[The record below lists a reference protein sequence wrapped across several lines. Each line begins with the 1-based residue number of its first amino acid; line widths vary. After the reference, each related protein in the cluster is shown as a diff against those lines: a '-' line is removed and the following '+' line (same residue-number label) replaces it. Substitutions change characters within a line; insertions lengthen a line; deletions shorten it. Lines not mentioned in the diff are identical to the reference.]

1 MKLDQMF
8 ENPSQG
14 VAMGSNMAKK
24 DIGGKASG
32 QMTARALDQLQ
43 SGNILSRNL
52 IDALEPYANILSD
65 IMEDPK
71 YRTRFLALVRQMHQD
86 KMKGRELESIEE
98 DINTSV
104 ANILIDLIA
113 NHEETLRSESPD
125 DVKVED
131 HKMAIDWYKDCLIDH
146 LKTGK
151 TKWGSPGYGDTAWSD
166 DVHQE
171 MQDAGLLESIK
182 EAYFPSP
189 EVMPG
194 AVEQE
199 DDKET
204 VSYSKTKKQG
214 DAQVT
219 ISANADSMQELHDIL
234 KLAGITLPKTD
245 KDEPEQE
252 QPEMKPEVE
261 MDDECGCDDEPESA
275 PSVLVKPQ
283 LDNPSY
289 STDKETL
296 INVLKDKLKK
306 SLS

>member
-1 MKLDQMF
+1 MKLNQMF

-43 SGNILSRNL
+43 SGNVLSRNL

-71 YRTRFLALVRQMHQD
+71 YRNRFLALVRQMHQD
-86 KMKGRELESIEE
+86 KMKGKEVESIE
-98 DINTSV
+98 
-104 ANILIDLIA
+104 
-113 NHEETLRSESPD
+113 
-125 DVKVED
+125 
-131 HKMAIDWYKDCLIDH
+131 
-146 LKTGK
+146 
-151 TKWGSPGYGDTAWSD
+151 
-166 DVHQE
+166 
-171 MQDAGLLESIK
+171 

-199 DDKET
+199 DDKES

-219 ISANADSMQELHDIL
+219 ISANADSMQELHDVL
-234 KLAGITLPKTD
+234 RLAGITLPKTD

-252 QPEMKPEVE
+252 QPEMEPEVE

>member
-14 VAMGSNMAKK
+14 VAMGSNIVKK
-24 DIGGKASG
+24 ELGGKGSG
-32 QMTARALDQLQ
+32 QMTARALDQLS
-43 SGNILSRNL
+43 SGNALSRNL
-52 IDALEPYANILSD
+52 IDVLEPYANVLTDIL
-65 IMEDPK
+65 EDPK
-71 YRTRFLALVRQMHQD
+71 YRQRFLQMVRQMHQD
-86 KMKGRELESIEE
+86 KMQSRKNPEESVNE
-98 DINTSV
+98 NYS
-104 ANILIDLIA
+104 
-113 NHEETLRSESPD
+113 
-125 DVKVED
+125 
-131 HKMAIDWYKDCLIDH
+131 
-146 LKTGK
+146 
-151 TKWGSPGYGDTAWSD
+151 
-166 DVHQE
+166 
-171 MQDAGLLESIK
+171 AG
-182 EAYFPSP
+182 P

-194 AVEQE
+194 AVEQQ
-199 DDKET
+199 DDTES

-245 KDEPEQE
+245 NEEPEQE
-252 QPEMKPEVE
+252 QPEMEPEVE
-261 MDDECGCDDEPESA
+261 MDSDCGCDEEPENA

-306 SLS
+306 TLS

>member
-24 DIGGKASG
+24 EIGGKASG

-43 SGNILSRNL
+43 SGNVLSRNL

-71 YRTRFLALVRQMHQD
+71 YRNRFLALVRQMHQD
-86 KMKGRELESIEE
+86 KMSGKEIESIE
-98 DINTSV
+98 
-104 ANILIDLIA
+104 
-113 NHEETLRSESPD
+113 
-125 DVKVED
+125 
-131 HKMAIDWYKDCLIDH
+131 
-146 LKTGK
+146 
-151 TKWGSPGYGDTAWSD
+151 
-166 DVHQE
+166 
-171 MQDAGLLESIK
+171 

-189 EVMPG
+189 EVMSG

-199 DDKET
+199 DDKES

-219 ISANADSMQELHDIL
+219 VSANADSMQELHDIL

-245 KDEPEQE
+245 SQEPEQE
-252 QPEMKPEVE
+252 EPEQEEPEVE

-296 INVLKDKLKK
+296 INVLKDKLQK

>member
-1 MKLDQMF
+1 MKLDQVF

-14 VAMGSNMAKK
+14 VAMGSNILKK
-24 DIGGKASG
+24 VVGGKASG
-32 QMTARALDQLQ
+32 QMTARALDQMQ
-43 SGNILSRNL
+43 SGSMLSRSL

-71 YRTRFLALVRQMHQD
+71 YRARFLQLVRQMHQD
-86 KMKGRELESIEE
+86 KMKGKEVESIE
-98 DINTSV
+98 
-104 ANILIDLIA
+104 
-113 NHEETLRSESPD
+113 
-125 DVKVED
+125 
-131 HKMAIDWYKDCLIDH
+131 
-146 LKTGK
+146 
-151 TKWGSPGYGDTAWSD
+151 
-166 DVHQE
+166 
-171 MQDAGLLESIK
+171 

-245 KDEPEQE
+245 IEQPEQE
-252 QPEMKPEVE
+252 QPEMEPEVD

-275 PSVLVKPQ
+275 PSVLVKPK

-296 INVLKDKLKK
+296 INVLKDRLKNA
-306 SLS
+306 LT

>member
-1 MKLDQMF
+1 MKLDQVF

-14 VAMGSNMAKK
+14 VAMGSNILKK
-24 DIGGKASG
+24 VVGGKASG
-32 QMTARALDQLQ
+32 QMTARALDQMQ
-43 SGNILSRNL
+43 SGSMLSRSL

-71 YRTRFLALVRQMHQD
+71 YRARFLQLVRQMHQD
-86 KMKGRELESIEE
+86 KMKGKEVESIE
-98 DINTSV
+98 
-104 ANILIDLIA
+104 
-113 NHEETLRSESPD
+113 
-125 DVKVED
+125 
-131 HKMAIDWYKDCLIDH
+131 
-146 LKTGK
+146 
-151 TKWGSPGYGDTAWSD
+151 
-166 DVHQE
+166 
-171 MQDAGLLESIK
+171 

-245 KDEPEQE
+245 KEQPEQE
-252 QPEMKPEVE
+252 QPEMEPEVD

-275 PSVLVKPQ
+275 PSVLVKPK

-296 INVLKDKLKK
+296 INVLKDRLKNA
-306 SLS
+306 LT